1 MDYLRQLDIF
11 DPKNFVWP
19 VNIIGLGGIGSA
31 VSLALVKLGV
41 SELRLWDN
49 DVLEEHNIPNQLIYR
64 MNDAGQ
70 SKIAATTELLK
81 SHNKELRIR
90 EMGVFDSAS
99 AIDGLVVSAVHSMEK
114 DAEGREG
121 RIGIWKA
128 VKNNP
133 KNNSMVPL
141 YLDGRLGGEILE
153 LFTIRP
159 FILKDIEIYEQSL
172 FPDSEAAQL
181 PCTARA
187 VIHPA
192 LVIAGLVAA
201 QITRWSRKE
210 RYFKKMTF
218 DLKTMTFLQYFPSIE
233 PAEPAGLPRTFAK

>member
-1 MDYLRQLDIF
+1 MSYLRQLDIF

-19 VNIIGLGGIGSA
+19 ANIIGLGGIGSA
-31 VSLALVKLGV
+31 VALALVKLGIG
-41 SELRLWDN
+41 ELRLWDS
-49 DVLEEHNIPNQLIYR
+49 DVLEEINIPNQLIYR
-64 MNDAGQ
+64 LIDAGQ
-70 SKIAATTELLK
+70 PKITAAAKLLK
-81 SHNKELRIR
+81 SYSQELRIQ
-90 EMGVFDSAS
+90 EMGVFNSAS

-114 DAEGREG
+114 DEQGREG

-128 VKNNP
+128 LKNNAF
-133 KNNSMVPL
+133 VPL

-159 FILKDIEIYEQSL
+159 FIMEDIEIYEQSL
-172 FPDSEAAQL
+172 FPDSQAAQL

-210 RYFKKMTF
+210 RYFKHMVF
-218 DLKTMTFLQYFPSIE
+218 DLKTMTFLQHHPS
-233 PAEPAGLPRTFAK
+233 T